1 MKFDYKIQFN
11 SKNQLKHLLNVE
23 LLNLEHI
30 KEIISLADY
39 YENEKIKKFNDLHG
53 KTIANLF
60 FEPSTRTKTTFELAS
75 KKLSADFINIDVA
88 NSSTNKGES
97 VLDMIKTLEAMN
109 CDMFIVRH
117 SVSGTPHYIA
127 QEVGDNI
134 AVINAGDGSHAH
146 PTQAMLDMYTIK
158 KNKGGFQNLNI
169 SIVGDILHSRVA
181 KSTIAALK
189 VLSVKNINIVG
200 PKNLM
205 PDNINQLNAN
215 YVESLEEGIAE
226 ADVIIMLRLQKE
238 RMHEAL
244 ISTDDYY
251 KEYGLTKQK
260 LRVAK
265 KDVIVMH
272 PGPINRG
279 IEIDSDV
286 ADGKHSVILDQV
298 SSGIAIRMAIMS
310 LIFKNRKSN

>member
-39 YENEKIKKFNDLHG
+39 YENEKIKKFNDLNG

-127 QEVGDNI
+127 QEVGD
-134 AVINAGDGSHAH
+134 G
-146 PTQAMLDMYTIK
+146 YTRIFK
-158 KNKGGFQNLNI
+158 QNPNLW
-169 SIVGDILHSRVA
+169 DILQDCLFGRC
-181 KSTIAALK
+181 
-189 VLSVKNINIVG
+189 
-200 PKNLM
+200 
-205 PDNINQLNAN
+205 
-215 YVESLEEGIAE
+215 
-226 ADVIIMLRLQKE
+226 
-238 RMHEAL
+238 
-244 ISTDDYY
+244 
-251 KEYGLTKQK
+251 
-260 LRVAK
+260 
-265 KDVIVMH
+265 
-272 PGPINRG
+272 
-279 IEIDSDV
+279 
-286 ADGKHSVILDQV
+286 
-298 SSGIAIRMAIMS
+298 
-310 LIFKNRKSN
+310 

>member
-1 MKFDYKIQFN
+1 MNFDYKIQFN
-11 SKNQLKHLLNVE
+11 SKNQLIHLLNVE
-23 LLNLEHI
+23 SLKLEHI
-30 KEIISLADY
+30 NEIISLAEY
-39 YENEKIKKFNDLHG
+39 YENEKIKKFNDLNG

-75 KKLSADFINIDVA
+75 KRLSADFINIDVA

-117 SVSGTPHYIA
+117 SVSGTSHYIA
-127 QEVGDNI
+127 EEVGKNI

-158 KNKGGFQNLNI
+158 KNKGEFKNLNI

-181 KSTIAALK
+181 RSTIAALK
-189 VLSVKNINIVG
+189 ILSVKNINMVG

-205 PDNINQLNAN
+205 PENINELKASYIEN
-215 YVESLEEGIAE
+215 LEEGIND

-244 ISTDDYY
+244 ISTDEYY
-251 KEYGLTKQK
+251 KAYGLTEKK
-260 LRVAK
+260 LKSAK

-279 IEIDSDV
+279 IEIDSEV
-286 ADGKHSVILDQV
+286 ADGKNSVILDQV

-310 LIFKNRKSN
+310 LIFKNRK